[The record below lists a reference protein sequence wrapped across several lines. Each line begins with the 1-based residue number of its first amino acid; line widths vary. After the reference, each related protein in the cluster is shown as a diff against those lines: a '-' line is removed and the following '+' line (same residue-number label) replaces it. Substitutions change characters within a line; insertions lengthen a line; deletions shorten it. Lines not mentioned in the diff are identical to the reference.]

1 MMQAIMPEENLIYIQ
16 LPIQTQGLSDLGQK
30 GTAELKL

>member
-1 MMQAIMPEENLIYIQ
+1 MMQAIMPKENLIYIQ